1 MNTTIP
7 WVTRLIVGTIFFVS
21 GAAGLVYEV
30 LWSRQLGLI
39 FGISTYAVATVL
51 ATYMGGLAIG
61 SYVVGTWVDRWKNPL
76 LVYAILEV
84 AIGAYALLVPTLF
97 EGLREPYIALHHIA
111 DSRGLLIAGRTL
123 LAASILLIPTVLM
136 GGTFPVLTR
145 FWVRLPQNVGLGTG
159 LLYFTNT
166 AGAILGCLAAGFFLI
181 ENFGLRGTTWI
192 AAAINFVIAGIA
204 FVLSRKTEQGLADVE
219 HAEEPDDATA
229 IPAPIVKLVLVC
241 IGISGFTSLGYEVLW
256 SRALVRYLYNST
268 YAFTT
273 MLATFL
279 AGIAIGSAIYTLVLR
294 KTRHP
299 VRLFAILQ
307 VLIALGFYGASLL
320 FANVMEMSAAIIGTD
335 IIRSFS
341 EAVTVMFVRAGLILL
356 VPAIFLGATL
366 PLATAISARGLATL
380 GNTVGRVYA
389 VNTFGSII
397 GSLGAGFFLIPLL
410 GMHGTLRL
418 LIATNL
424 VAAIVLVA
432 ATTSSTRARML
443 AAAVGV
449 AATITMSMGVPSDLF
464 SRTLAFPG
472 QSFAYYDEGA
482 TDTVAVVETQLAQ
495 RYIMYG
501 DRRGTAG
508 TNSYAVNFFLGHLP
522 MLLHPGTPSEV
533 LHVCFGV
540 GNSLSAVAAHDNLER
555 VDNVELSPH
564 IVDVA
569 PYFWTNNDVINHP
582 KVNTIID
589 DGRNFLMATDNI
601 YDVILLEPPETF
613 TAGVINLY
621 TREFYEDALAHL
633 AEDGVMMQWVPA
645 GEAPLDEER
654 LLFRAFSD
662 VFPHVSAWQQLGS
675 GSVLLIGTRQT
686 LNIDYQRLRSRFA
699 EKPIARDMKLSGVRN
714 IDHLLSYLIFD
725 DAAFR
730 KFGSTVDPVTDDQT
744 VLDFTMPRYLGS
756 GFGLGS
762 FNQHVEFDGADPIG
776 MAMRRSYYYS
786 THRRSVIPVLTN
798 LGEDTPAE
806 IAKRIESEHKRPAV
820 DTLISREDW
829 VR

>member
-1 MNTTIP
+1 M
-7 WVTRLIVGTIFFVS
+7 TRLIVGTIFFVS

-61 SYVVGTWVDRWKNPL
+61 SYFVGTWVDRWKNPL
-76 LVYAILEV
+76 AVYAILEV

-97 EGLREPYIALHHIA
+97 EGLREPYIVLHHIA
-111 DSRGLLIAGRTL
+111 DSRALLIAGRTL
-123 LAASILLIPTVLM
+123 LAVSILLIPTVLM

-145 FWVRLPQNVGLGTG
+145 FWVRLPENVGLGTG

-166 AGAILGCLAAGFFLI
+166 AGAIVGCLAAGFFLI

-192 AAAINFVIAGIA
+192 AAAINFAIAGIA
-204 FVLSRKTEQGLADVE
+204 FVLSRNTEQDGSESTQVADDSSG
-219 HAEEPDDATA
+219 PT
-229 IPAPIVKLVLVC
+229 ISAPVVKLVLIC

-273 MLATFL
+273 MLSTFL
-279 AGIAIGSAIYTLVLR
+279 AGIAIGSALYTIFLR
-294 KTRHP
+294 KNRHP
-299 VRLFAILQ
+299 VRLFGILQ
-307 VLIALGFYGASLL
+307 VLTAIGFYGASLL
-320 FANVMEMSAAIIGTD
+320 FSDVMEMSAAIVGSE

-341 EAVTVMFVRAGLILL
+341 EAVTVMFVRAALILL

-366 PLATAISARGLATL
+366 PLATSICARGLATL

-389 VNTFGSII
+389 VNTFGAIV
-397 GSLGAGFFLIPLL
+397 GSLGAGFVLIPML

-424 VAAIVLVA
+424 VAAVVLVA
-432 ATTSSTRARML
+432 ATTSSSRTRTL
-443 AAAVGV
+443 AAAVG
-449 AATITMSMGVPSDLF
+449 AAAMLAMVTGVPSDLF
-464 SRTLAFPG
+464 SRTLAYPG
-472 QSFAYYDEGA
+472 ETFAYYDEGA
-482 TDTVAVVETQLAQ
+482 TDTVAVVETTLAQ
-495 RYIMYG
+495 RYIMYD

-522 MLLHPGTPSEV
+522 MLLHPGSPREV

-540 GNSLSAVAAHDNLER
+540 GNSLSAVASYDDLER

-564 IVDVA
+564 IVDAA

-589 DGRNFLMATDNI
+589 DGRNFLMATDNM
-601 YDVILLEPPETF
+601 YDVIMLEPPETF

-633 AEDGVMMQWVPA
+633 APDGVMMQWVPA

-662 VFPHVSAWQQLGS
+662 VFPHVSSWQQLGS
-675 GSVLLIGTRQT
+675 GSVLLIGTRET
-686 LNIDYQRLRSRFA
+686 LKIDYQRLQARFA
-699 EKPIARDMKLSGVRN
+699 EKSVLRDMTLSGVRN
-714 IDHLLSYLIFD
+714 VDHLLSYLIFD
-725 DAAFR
+725 DKTFRAF
-730 KFGSTVDPVTDDQT
+730 GATVEPVTDDQT

-762 FNQHVEFDGADPIG
+762 FNQNVSFDGADPIG
-776 MAMRRSYYYS
+776 MAMRRNYYYS
-786 THRRSVIPVLTN
+786 QHRRSVIPVLTN
-798 LGEDTPAE
+798 LGDNRPRE
-806 IAKRIESEHKRPAV
+806 IAARIESEHKRPAV
-820 DTLISREDW
+820 NELIAREDW

>member
-1 MNTTIP
+1 M
-7 WVTRLIVGTIFFVS
+7 TRLIVGTIFFVS

-61 SYVVGTWVDRWKNPL
+61 SYFVGTWVDRWKNPL
-76 LVYAILEV
+76 AVYAILEV

-97 EGLREPYIALHHIA
+97 EGLREPYIVLHHIA
-111 DSRGLLIAGRTL
+111 DSRSFLIAGRTL

-145 FWVRLPQNVGLGTG
+145 FWVRLPENVGLGTG

-166 AGAILGCLAAGFFLI
+166 AGAIVGCLAAGFFLI

-192 AAAINFVIAGIA
+192 AAAINFAIAGIA
-204 FVLSRKTEQGLADVE
+204 FVLSRNTKQGVTESTQVADDSSG
-219 HAEEPDDATA
+219 PT
-229 IPAPIVKLVLVC
+229 IPAPVVKLVLIC
-241 IGISGFTSLGYEVLW
+241 IGISGFTALGYEVLW

-273 MLATFL
+273 MLSTFL
-279 AGIAIGSAIYTLVLR
+279 AGIAIGSALYTIFLR
-294 KTRHP
+294 KNRHP
-299 VRLFAILQ
+299 VRLFGILQ
-307 VLIALGFYGASLL
+307 VLTAIGFYGASLL
-320 FANVMEMSAAIIGTD
+320 FADVMEMSAAIVGSEIV
-335 IIRSFS
+335 RSFS
-341 EAVTVMFVRAGLILL
+341 EAVTVMFVRAALILL
-356 VPAIFLGATL
+356 VPSIFLGATL
-366 PLATAISARGLATL
+366 PLATSICARGLATL

-389 VNTFGSII
+389 VNTFGSIV
-397 GSLGAGFFLIPLL
+397 GSLGAGFVLIPML

-424 VAAIVLVA
+424 VAAVVLVA
-432 ATTSSTRARML
+432 ATTSSSRTRTL
-443 AAAVGV
+443 AGAVGAAVTFAMV
-449 AATITMSMGVPSDLF
+449 TGVPSDLF
-464 SRTLAFPG
+464 SRTLAYPG
-472 QSFAYYDEGA
+472 ETFAYYDEGA
-482 TDTVAVVETQLAQ
+482 TDTVAVVESTIGQ

-522 MLLHPGTPSEV
+522 MLLHPGSPSEV

-540 GNSLSAVAAHDNLER
+540 GNSLSAVASYDELER

-569 PYFWTNNDVINHP
+569 QYFWTNNDVINHP

-601 YDVILLEPPETF
+601 YDVIMLEPPETF

-633 AEDGVMMQWVPA
+633 AQDGVMMQWVPA

-662 VFPHVSAWQQLGS
+662 VFPHASAWQQLGS
-675 GSVLLIGTRQT
+675 GSVLLIGTREPLT
-686 LNIDYQRLRSRFA
+686 IDYQRLQARFA
-699 EKPIARDMKLSGVRN
+699 EKSVLRDMTLSGVRN
-714 IDHLLSYLIFD
+714 VDHLLSYLIFD
-725 DAAFR
+725 DEAFR
-730 KFGSTVDPVTDDQT
+730 AFGATVAPVTDDQT

-762 FNQHVEFDGADPIG
+762 FNQNVSFDGASPIG
-776 MAMRRSYYYS
+776 MAMRRNYYYS
-786 THRRSVIPVLTN
+786 QHRRSVIPVLTN
-798 LGEDTPAE
+798 LGDNRPRE
-806 IAKRIESEHKRPAV
+806 IARRIESEHKRPAV
-820 DTLISREDW
+820 DGFIAREDW

>member
-7 WVTRLIVGTIFFVS
+7 WKTRLIVAAIFFVS

-61 SYVVGTWVDRWKNPL
+61 SFIVGRLVDRWKNPL
-76 LVYAILEV
+76 AAYALLEV
-84 AIGAYALLVPTLF
+84 AIGLYALLVPTLF
-97 EGLREPYIALHHIA
+97 AGLREPYIFLHHVA
-111 DSRGLLIAGRTL
+111 DSRAFLIAGRTL
-123 LAASILLIPTVLM
+123 MAASILLIPTVLM

-145 FWVRLPQNVGLGTG
+145 FWVRLPRNVGLGTG

-166 AGAILGCLAAGFFLI
+166 AGAIVGCLAAGFFLI
-181 ENFGLRGTTWI
+181 ENYGLRGTTWI
-192 AAAINFVIAGIA
+192 AALINFSVAGIA
-204 FVLSRKTEQGLADVE
+204 YLLSRGTGQDSSHVHHAADGEGVS
-219 HAEEPDDATA
+219 A
-229 IPAPIVKLVLVC
+229 IPAPIARLVLIC
-241 IGISGFTSLGYEVLW
+241 IAVSGFTSLGYEVLW

-279 AGIAIGSAIYTLVLR
+279 AGIAIGSAIYTVLLR
-294 KTRHP
+294 NTRHP

-307 VLIALGFYGASLL
+307 TLIAVGFYVASFL
-320 FANVMEMSAAIIGTD
+320 FADLMETSASIVGSDTVQ
-335 IIRSFS
+335 SFAQ
-341 EAVTVMFVRAGLILL
+341 AVTVMFVRAGLILL

-366 PLATAISARGLATL
+366 PLATAICARGLASL
-380 GNTVGRVYA
+380 GQTVGRVYA
-389 VNTFGSII
+389 VNTFGSIL
-397 GSLGAGFFLIPLL
+397 GSLGAGFVLIPTI

-424 VAAIVLVA
+424 VAAIA
-432 ATTSSTRARML
+432 L
-443 AAAVGV
+443 AAAATSSNRARILATASGVV
-449 AATITMSMGVPSDLF
+449 AAIALTVAIPSDLF
-464 SRTLAFPG
+464 ERTLAYPG
-472 QSFAYYDEGA
+472 ETFAYYHEGA
-482 TDTVAVVETQLAQ
+482 TDTVAVVDTSIGQ
-495 RYIMYG
+495 RYIMYD

-508 TNSYAVNFFLGHLP
+508 TNSYDVNFFLGHLP
-522 MLLHPGTPSEV
+522 MLLHSGTPSEV

-540 GNSLSAVAAHDNLER
+540 GNSLSAVVVYDELDR

-564 IVDVA
+564 VVDAA

-589 DGRNFLMATDNI
+589 DGRNYLMSTDNI
-601 YDVILLEPPETF
+601 YDVIMLEPPETF

-633 AEDGVMMQWVPA
+633 APDGLMMQWVPA

-654 LLFRAFSD
+654 SLFRSFSD
-662 VFPHVSAWQQLGS
+662 VFPHVSAWQQLSS
-675 GSVLLIGTRQT
+675 GSVLLIGTREEFT
-686 LNIDYQRLRSRFA
+686 IDYQRLRSRF
-699 EKPIARDMKLSGVRN
+699 EQESVLRDMTLSGVRN
-714 IDHLLSYLIFD
+714 VDHLLSYLIFD
-725 DAAFR
+725 DAGFRAF
-730 KFGSTVDPVTDDQT
+730 GADVAPVTDDQT

-762 FNQHVEFDGADPIG
+762 FAQDVTYDGADPIG
-776 MAMRRSYYYS
+776 MAMRRNYYYKQ
-786 THRRSVIPVLTN
+786 HRRSVMPYLTN
-798 LGEDTPAE
+798 LGDFVPDE
-806 IAKRIESEHKRPAV
+806 IAARIEDEHLRPTGTAPIPREQWKR
-820 DTLISREDW
+820 
-829 VR
+829 

>member
-1 MNTTIP
+1 VNTTIP
-7 WVTRLIVGTIFFVS
+7 WTTRFIVVAIFFVS

-51 ATYMGGLAIG
+51 ATYMGGLALG
-61 SYVVGTWVDRWKNPL
+61 SYFVGTWVDRWKNPL
-76 LVYAILEV
+76 FVYALLEV
-84 AIGAYALLVPTLF
+84 AIGAYALLVPALF
-97 EGLREPYIALHHIA
+97 AGLREPYIVLHHFA
-111 DSRGLLIAGRTL
+111 DSRTTLIAGRAL
-123 LAASILLIPTVLM
+123 LAASILLIPTILM

-145 FWVRLPQNVGLGTG
+145 FWVRLPKNVGLGTG

-166 AGAILGCLAAGFFLI
+166 AGAIIGCLAAGFFLI

-192 AAAINFVIAGIA
+192 VAAINFGIA
-204 FVLSRKTEQGLADVE
+204 AIAFLLSRRADQEPAGVE
-219 HAEEPDDATA
+219 DAGADDTPRVPPTVA
-229 IPAPIVKLVLVC
+229 ILVLIC

-256 SRALVRYLYNST
+256 SRALLRYLYNST

-279 AGIAIGSAIYTLVLR
+279 AGIAIGSAIYTVLLR
-294 KTRHP
+294 NNRHP

-307 VLIALGFYGASLL
+307 ILTAIGFCGASFL
-320 FANVMEMSAAIIGTD
+320 FADVMETSAAIVGSDTV
-335 IIRSFS
+335 RSFAQ
-341 EAVTVMFVRAGLILL
+341 AVTVMFVRAGLILL

-366 PLATAISARGLATL
+366 PLATSICAKGLSTL
-380 GNTVGRVYA
+380 GHTVGRVYA
-389 VNTFGSII
+389 VNTFGAII
-397 GSLGAGFFLIPLL
+397 GSLGAGFVLIPSI

-424 VAAIVLVA
+424 IAAIVLAA
-432 ATTSSTRARML
+432 ATTSSKRARML
-443 AAAVGV
+443 LTVGGVLAAMALTV
-449 AATITMSMGVPSDLF
+449 AVPSDLF
-464 SRTLAFPG
+464 RRTLARPG
-472 QSFAYYDEGA
+472 QTFAFYHEGA
-482 TDTVAVVETQLAQ
+482 TDTVAVVDTSIGQ
-495 RYIMYG
+495 RHIMYD

-540 GNSLSAVAAHDNLER
+540 GNSLSAVVVYDELER
-555 VDNVELSPH
+555 VDNVELSPQ
-564 IVDVA
+564 IVDAA

-633 AEDGVMMQWVPA
+633 APNGVMMQWIPA
-645 GEAPLDEER
+645 GESPLDEER
-654 LLFRAFSD
+654 QLFRAFSD
-662 VFPHVSAWQQLGS
+662 VFRHVSSWQQLGS
-675 GSVLLIGTRQT
+675 GSVLLIGSHEP
-686 LNIDYQRLRSRFA
+686 LVIDYQRLKSRFA
-699 EKPIARDMKLSGVRN
+699 QKSVLRDMELSGVRN
-714 IDHLLSYLIFD
+714 VDHLLSYLIFD

-730 KFGSTVDPVTDDQT
+730 EFGADVAPVTDDQT

-762 FNQHVEFDGADPIG
+762 FNQHVRFDGADPIG
-776 MAMRRSYYYS
+776 MAMRRAYYYS
-786 THRRSVIPVLTN
+786 QNRHSVIPVLTN
-798 LGEDTPAE
+798 LGDDTPESVA
-806 IAKRIESEHKRPAV
+806 ARIEDEHKRPALSSLV
-820 DTLISREDW
+820 SREDW
-829 VR
+829 IR